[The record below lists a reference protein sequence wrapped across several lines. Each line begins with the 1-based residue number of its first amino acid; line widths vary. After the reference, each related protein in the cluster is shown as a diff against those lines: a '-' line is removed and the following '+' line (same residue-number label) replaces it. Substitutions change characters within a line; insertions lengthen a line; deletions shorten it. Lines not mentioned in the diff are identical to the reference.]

1 MAKPA
6 NRLCHLFFEPAR
18 DDHATHD
25 HPQVYRVAGPGFG
38 AAQLSQGTRLLSK
51 LGGFLSKHLGARRR
65 VGGGLPGDLILC
77 SQSQICPPQ
86 SGRRFCLRFTAATSP
101 TGRARPAA
109 NGAAFP
115 RADRGRPRRGLPH
128 TRPNRPRP
136 LRSALTGSTQESTRP
151 ACSPYS
157 ALLSSGAG
165 PVPWSTP
172 AAFFPCRSA
181 MTVARTRR
189 TTTPANPTAGRDQI
203 EE

>member
-1 MAKPA
+1 MRATAPTGTATQSAAHAAVFSGAPDEVLDDVPPNRLGMLTVPGGRALAFPPLPWLCPRTAIEPVGGVTK
-6 NRLCHLFFEPAR
+6 RLCHLFFEPAR

-25 HPQVYRVAGPGFG
+25 HLQVYRVAGPGFG

-86 SGRRFCLRFTAATSP
+86 SGRRFCLQFTAATSP

-115 RADRGRPRRGLPH
+115 RSDRGRPRRGLPH

-136 LRSALTGSTQESTRP
+136 PSARH
-151 ACSPYS
+151 
-157 ALLSSGAG
+157 
-165 PVPWSTP
+165 
-172 AAFFPCRSA
+172 
-181 MTVARTRR
+181 
-189 TTTPANPTAGRDQI
+189 
-203 EE
+203 